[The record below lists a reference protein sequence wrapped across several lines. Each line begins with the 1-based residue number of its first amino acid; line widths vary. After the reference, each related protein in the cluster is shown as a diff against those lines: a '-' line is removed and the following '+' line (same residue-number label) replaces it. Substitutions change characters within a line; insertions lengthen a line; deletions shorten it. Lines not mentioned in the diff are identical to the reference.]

1 MHELKKNQEQNVF
14 EIKKKKTKKKG
25 IGDTLVKNTR
35 LEEKWVLAI

>member
-14 EIKKKKTKKKG
+14 EIKKKKG
-25 IGDTLVKNTR
+25 IGDTLVRNMR